1 MTDLTQEAA
10 GTAAAATTGAKP
22 AGEKSAAP
30 APLAPAW
37 RMRVVFERKVVAPY
51 RDTYR
56 GELGQAQVELLELLE
71 LLNLQRP
78 LRQRE
83 AAEELRTSKQHV
95 SKMVARL
102 EQMGYVCQGAD
113 NADARSHV
121 IALSDAGRTYVDLH
135 IAEGSKRTRELF
147 SHLSAAERTE
157 LDQAMLTVA
166 RLLEKA

>member
-56 GELGQAQVELLELLE
+56 GELGQAQVELLELL
-71 LLNLQRP
+71 NLQGP

-121 IALSDAGRTYVDLH
+121 IALSDAGRVYVDRH
-135 IAEGSKRTRELF
+135 IAEGSKRARELF

>member
-56 GELGQAQVELLELLE
+56 GELGQAQVELLELL
-71 LLNLQRP
+71 NLQGP

-113 NADARSHV
+113 NADARGHV
-121 IALSDAGRTYVDLH
+121 VVLSDAGRAYVDRH
-135 IAEGSKRTRELF
+135 IAEGSKRARELY
-147 SHLSAAERTE
+147 SHLSDTERRE

>member
-56 GELGQAQVELLELLE
+56 GELGQAQVELLELL
-71 LLNLQRP
+71 NLQGP

-121 IALSDAGRTYVDLH
+121 IALSDAGRAYVDRH
-135 IAEGSKRTRELF
+135 IAEGSKRARELF

>member
-37 RMRVVFERKVVAPY
+37 RMRVVFERKVVATY

-56 GELGQAQVELLELLE
+56 GELGQAQVELLELL
-71 LLNLQRP
+71 NLQGP

-121 IALSDAGRTYVDLH
+121 IALSDAGR
-135 IAEGSKRTRELF
+135 A
-147 SHLSAAERTE
+147 
-157 LDQAMLTVA
+157 
-166 RLLEKA
+166 

>member
-1 MTDLTQEAA
+1 MTDHSQPAVDDDAAA
-10 GTAAAATTGAKP
+10 GAGAEP
-22 AGEKSAAP
+22 AGEKNAGNAT
-30 APLAPAW
+30 LAPAY

-56 GELGQAQVELLELLE
+56 GELGQAQVELLELLY
-71 LLNLQRP
+71 QRGP

-113 NADARSHV
+113 DADARSHV
-121 IALSDAGRTYVDLH
+121 VALSGTGRDYVDLH
-135 IAEGSKRTRELF
+135 IAEGSKRARELF
-147 SHLSAAERTE
+147 SHLSSAERAE

>member
-37 RMRVVFERKVVAPY
+37 RMRVVLERKVVAPY

-56 GELGQAQVELLELLE
+56 GELGQAQVELLELL
-71 LLNLQRP
+71 NLQGP

-121 IALSDAGRTYVDLH
+121 IALSDAGRAYVDRH
-135 IAEGSKRTRELF
+135 IAEGSKRARELF

>member
-10 GTAAAATTGAKP
+10 GTAVAATTGAKP

-56 GELGQAQVELLELLE
+56 GELGQAQVELLELL
-71 LLNLQRP
+71 NLQGP

-121 IALSDAGRTYVDLH
+121 IALSDAGRAYVDRH
-135 IAEGSKRTRELF
+135 IAEGSKRARELF

>member
-51 RDTYR
+51 R
-56 GELGQAQVELLELLE
+56 GELGQAQMELLE
-71 LLNLQRP
+71 LLNLHGP

-121 IALSDAGRTYVDLH
+121 IALSDAGRAYVDRH
-135 IAEGSKRTRELF
+135 IAEGSKRARELF

>member
-10 GTAAAATTGAKP
+10 GTAAASTTGAKP

-56 GELGQAQVELLELLE
+56 GELGQAQVELLELL
-71 LLNLQRP
+71 NLQGP

-113 NADARSHV
+113 SADARSHV
-121 IALSDAGRTYVDLH
+121 IALSDAGRAYVDRH
-135 IAEGSKRTRELF
+135 IAEGSKRARELF

>member
-56 GELGQAQVELLELLE
+56 GELGQAQVELLELL
-71 LLNLQRP
+71 NLQGP

-135 IAEGSKRTRELF
+135 IAEGSKRARELF

>member
-22 AGEKSAAP
+22 AGEKIAAP

-56 GELGQAQVELLELLE
+56 GELGQAQVELLELL
-71 LLNLQRP
+71 NLQGP

-113 NADARSHV
+113 NADARSHA
-121 IALSDAGRTYVDLH
+121 IALSDAGRAYVDRH
-135 IAEGSKRTRELF
+135 IAEGSKRARELL

>member
-56 GELGQAQVELLELLE
+56 GELGQAQVELLELL
-71 LLNLQRP
+71 NLHGP

-121 IALSDAGRTYVDLH
+121 IALSDAGRAYVDLH
-135 IAEGSKRTRELF
+135 IAEGSKRARELF

>member
-22 AGEKSAAP
+22 AGKKSAAP

-56 GELGQAQVELLELLE
+56 GELGQAQVELLELL
-71 LLNLQRP
+71 NLQGP

-83 AAEELRTSKQHV
+83 AAEELRTSKQHG

-121 IALSDAGRTYVDLH
+121 IALSDAGRAYVDRH
-135 IAEGSKRTRELF
+135 IAEGSKRARELF

>member
-56 GELGQAQVELLELLE
+56 GELSQAQVELLELL
-71 LLNLQRP
+71 NLQGP

-121 IALSDAGRTYVDLH
+121 IALSDAGRAYVDRH
-135 IAEGSKRTRELF
+135 IAEGSKRARELF

>member
-1 MTDLTQEAA
+1 MADHSQPAVDA
-10 GTAAAATTGAKP
+10 DATTGTRTERV
-22 AGEKSAAP
+22 GEKSAGNAT
-30 APLAPAW
+30 LAPAW

-56 GELGQAQVELLELLE
+56 GELGQAQVELLELL
-71 LLNLQRP
+71 NLQGP

-113 NADARSHV
+113 DADARSHV
-121 IALSDAGRTYVDLH
+121 VALSDTGRTYVDRH

>member
-56 GELGQAQVELLELLE
+56 GELGQAQVELLELL
-71 LLNLQRP
+71 NLQGP

-102 EQMGYVCQGAD
+102 EQMGYVCLGAD

-121 IALSDAGRTYVDLH
+121 IALSDAGRVYVDRH
-135 IAEGSKRTRELF
+135 IAEGSKRARELF

>member
-56 GELGQAQVELLELLE
+56 GELGQAQVELLELL
-71 LLNLQRP
+71 NLYGP

-121 IALSDAGRTYVDLH
+121 IALSDAGRAYVDRH
-135 IAEGSKRTRELF
+135 IAEGSKRARELF

>member
-1 MTDLTQEAA
+1 MADLLQPAA
-10 GTAAAATTGAKP
+10 DAAATAVTGTERAD
-22 AGEKSAAP
+22 EKSAGNAT
-30 APLAPAW
+30 LAPAY

-56 GELGQAQVELLELLE
+56 GELGQAQVELLELLY
-71 LLNLQRP
+71 QRGP

-102 EQMGYVCQGAD
+102 EQMGYVRQGAD
-113 NADARSHV
+113 DADARSHV
-121 IALSDAGRTYVDLH
+121 VALSGTGRDYVDLH
-135 IAEGSKRTRELF
+135 IAEGSKRARELF
-147 SHLSAAERTE
+147 SHLSSAERAE

>member
-10 GTAAAATTGAKP
+10 GTAAASTTGAKP

-56 GELGQAQVELLELLE
+56 GELGQAQVELLELL
-71 LLNLQRP
+71 NLQGP

-121 IALSDAGRTYVDLH
+121 IALSDAGRAYVDRH
-135 IAEGSKRTRELF
+135 IAEGSKRARELF

>member
-56 GELGQAQVELLELLE
+56 GELGQAQVELLELL
-71 LLNLQRP
+71 NLQGP

-102 EQMGYVCQGAD
+102 GQMGYVCQGAD

-121 IALSDAGRTYVDLH
+121 IALSDAGRAYVDRH
-135 IAEGSKRTRELF
+135 IAEGSKRARELF

>member
-1 MTDLTQEAA
+1 MADLLQPAA
-10 GTAAAATTGAKP
+10 DAAATAVTGTERAD
-22 AGEKSAAP
+22 EKSAGNAT
-30 APLAPAW
+30 LAPAY

-56 GELGQAQVELLELLE
+56 GELGQAQVELLELLY
-71 LLNLQRP
+71 QHGP

-102 EQMGYVCQGAD
+102 EQMGYVRQGAD
-113 NADARSHV
+113 DADARSHV
-121 IALSDAGRTYVDLH
+121 VALSGTGRDYVDLH
-135 IAEGSKRTRELF
+135 IAEGSKRARELF
-147 SHLSAAERTE
+147 SHLSSAERAE

>member
-56 GELGQAQVELLELLE
+56 GELGQAQVELL
-71 LLNLQRP
+71 NLQGP

-121 IALSDAGRTYVDLH
+121 IALSDAGRAYVDRH
-135 IAEGSKRTRELF
+135 IAEGSKRARELF